1 MSAPAAPAAAATSQ
15 RVTLPLIP
23 ELYSPDFLDILL
35 PVKQSVVHDAP
46 PADAAM
52 PEVRNPMID
61 ALKAT
66 ANRTLTEN
74 GAPAYSSTESP
85 LLDAFQGLR
94 PHAHGDNISPLLEKA
109 WREDPELTL
118 RIIWNA
124 RSIHD
129 GKGEREVFYQ

>member
-1 MSAPAAPAAAATSQ
+1 MSVPAAAATSQ
-15 RVTLPLIP
+15 HVTLPVIP

-35 PVKQSVVHDAP
+35 PVKQNVVHDAP
-46 PADAAM
+46 LADADT
-52 PEVRNPMID
+52 PELRNPMMD

-66 ANRTLTEN
+66 ANRTFTEN
-74 GAPAYSSTESP
+74 GAPAYSSTTSP
-85 LLDAFQGLR
+85 LLDAFQELR
-94 PHAHGDNISPLLEKA
+94 PHVHGDNISPLLESA
-109 WREDPELTL
+109 WKQDPELTL